1 MALNESLATKKMV
14 GDHPTMFIITAYV
27 NVTKSRDMAQQG
39 GVRLG

>member
-1 MALNESLATKKMV
+1 MSLNESLATKMV
-14 GDHPTMFIITAYV
+14 GLSPTIFIITAYV